1 MINKKLFW
9 IMLVA
14 FLLIFAACGPSD
26 STGTADTLDDT
37 TEDAATETE
46 DSGEGTET
54 EEEGTGEEVT
64 LTLWHIETGP
74 SGEAIEAAVQRF
86 EENNPTVTVEVSQ
99 QENDPYKSQL
109 SVAMGGGNPPDVF
122 HSWGGGW
129 LKQFVD
135 SDQVV
140 DITDSIDAS
149 LYNEAA
155 LSVSTFGDQIYG
167 APVSMDVVP
176 VFYNKA
182 MFEEYGLEE
191 PETYEDLLD
200 IVQTLTDNGV
210 TPFALAN
217 QTKWTGSFY
226 LMYLAERIGGPELFN
241 EAFERSG
248 RTFDDEAYV
257 EAGSKIQE
265 LVEMGAFPEGVNG
278 MNYDT
283 GQSRQM
289 LYTESAAMM
298 TMGGWLVNNVR
309 DEMPEFE
316 EKLGFFLFPSV
327 EGGEGA
333 KNHVVGGVSPVFS
346 VAKQSEHPEIATELV
361 NELASLETA
370 TDMSNNAG
378 SISAVNGVEYEDP
391 YIQEMSEVL
400 ESSEAMQTYYDQ
412 TLPPELAQVHLDTT
426 QALFGL
432 SITPEEAM
440 TEVETSAQEVL
451 EE

>member
-1 MINKKLFW
+1 
-9 IMLVA
+9 MLILI
-14 FLLIFAACGPSD
+14 LLVFAACGPTD
-26 STGTADTLDDT
+26 SSGTNDTPSDDT
-37 TEDAATETE
+37 GGDTNTEDNSEEAEGN
-46 DSGEGTET
+46 GEQ
-54 EEEGTGEEVT
+54 VT

-74 SGEAIEAAVQRF
+74 SEQAIESAVERF
-86 EENNPTVTVEVSQ
+86 EENNPNVTVEVSQ

-135 SDQVV
+135 SDQVM
-140 DITDSIDAS
+140 DITDSVDAS

-155 LSVSTFGDQIYG
+155 LSVSTFDEQIYG
-167 APVSMDVVP
+167 TPVSMDVVP
-176 VFYNKA
+176 VFYNKDI
-182 MFEEYGLEE
+182 FEEYGLEE
-191 PETYEDLLD
+191 PETYNDLLE
-200 IVQTLTDNGV
+200 IIQTLTDNDV

-248 RTFDDEAYV
+248 RTFDDEAYI
-257 EAGSKIQE
+257 EAGHKLQE
-265 LVEMGAFPEGVNG
+265 LVDMGAFPEGVNG

-298 TMGGWLVNNVR
+298 TMGGWLVNNIR

-316 EKLGFFLFPSV
+316 EKLGFFLFPSI

-346 VAKQSEHPEIATELV
+346 VAQQTEHPELAVELV
-361 NELASLETA
+361 NELSSLETA

-378 SISAVNGVEYEDP
+378 SISALNGVEYDDP
-391 YIQEMSEVL
+391 YIEEMSEVL
-400 ESSEAMQTYYDQ
+400 ETSEAMQTYYDQ

-440 TEVETSAQEVL
+440 GEVEETAQQVL

>member
-1 MINKKLFW
+1 
-9 IMLVA
+9 MLVTIM
-14 FLLIFAACGPSD
+14 FVFAACGPSD
-26 STGTADTLDDT
+26 STGTDDAPEDVSGDTD
-37 TEDAATETE
+37 TETE
-46 DSGEGTET
+46 NSGEDAEIAGD
-54 EEEGTGEEVT
+54 GEQIT
-64 LTLWHIETGP
+64 LNLWHIETGP
-74 SGEAIEAAVQRF
+74 SEETIEVAVERF
-86 EENNPTVTVEVSQ
+86 EENNPNVTVEVSQ

-135 SDQVV
+135 SDQVL
-140 DITDSIDAS
+140 DITDSVDAS

-155 LSVSTFGDQIYG
+155 LSVATFDHNIYG

-176 VFYNKA
+176 VFYNKD

-191 PETYEDLLD
+191 PETYDDLLD
-200 IVQTLTDNGV
+200 IVQTLSDNGV

-257 EAGSKIQE
+257 EAGRKIQE

-316 EKLGFFLFPSV
+316 DKLGFFLFPSV

-346 VAKQSEHPEIATELV
+346 VAQQTDHPELAAELV

-370 TDMSNNAG
+370 TEMANNAG
-378 SISAVNGVEYEDP
+378 SISAVMGVEYDDP

-432 SITPEEAM
+432 SMEPEEAM
-440 TEVETSAQEVL
+440 DEVEEKAEEVL